1 MESSMQEKTITSDPF
16 YRRTWIIVLAAVAA
30 LFLLLL
36 VVLPH
41 GISYGL
47 QRWLLANGGEAVQL
61 DDVDFNVFT
70 GRATVTNL
78 NIAVDGQTR
87 LVISSLGF
95 DVDWMPLFSKHVT
108 VKVLTFED
116 VDITIIQAPDGSL
129 RIGGISL
136 PVAEDKVE
144 EVAAE
149 PWGLGLEELKITNS
163 SITYQSPELQLVTHI
178 ESLALSHL
186 VTWMTDPAKLVV
198 AATVNDAPVIL
209 DGRLPPLSDGFGFK
223 GRLGVTS
230 LHLHP
235 FAAFAESAV
244 TGLGGQFSMSS
255 ELDMLLSPEKSLTVS
270 HVGVLGLGGLSLEQ
284 AGRQLGYAGLQWEG
298 DVKLVTAVDGE
309 SLDLELQG
317 ALAGKELEITDTDFQ
332 LNYAGQQWQG
342 AITVNMPAGDGD
354 TRVSLQ
360 GKLTGD
366 DLVVLVPAE
375 ELSLSHG
382 RFLWEGNVAVGSGV
396 STTVTAGGSLQISK
410 LGADVADGKVNLVGI
425 DALTIEN
432 LGLLENGDMTV
443 TGVSITD
450 AVFAKD
456 AQGTGGQENKEGS
469 VLSAGLIT
477 ADTIEVVAG
486 NQIAIGYLEWR
497 DVISLIQRDPDG
509 EWRPVRIVDTL
520 PFTGADSKET
530 PPAAESE
537 IDAPA
542 GRVRVGELRI
552 TGDSAIVLEDKT
564 VKPPFKMRLTIT
576 EAVMKNID
584 NGQPGQNSPISIKG
598 RISKHSHISVKGMLQ
613 PFAARPTLDL
623 TNHVDGISLPQLTPY
638 TVDALGYALESG
650 HLDADSTLKI
660 NKGLIESENK
670 LVIRGLE
677 LRPMNNASQEKLET
691 QLAVPLN
698 TALDMLRDKH
708 DTITLDLPVN
718 GNVDSPDFDISD
730 VINTAVSKALRQ
742 GSMTYL
748 KVALQPYGALITLA
762 EMAGDAAT
770 KVRLQPVGFEPG
782 SSAVAENAIG
792 YLEKVAGVLKDR
804 PEVNIKIC
812 GLAVSDDRV
821 ALSGQAPAAPAPEK
835 NPDVKTA
842 KILEPVTDEQLLAL
856 ARARAGFVKS
866 HLIERHAVNGS
877 RLVACEP
884 HIDSDE
890 DDDQAPR
897 VDLLI

>member
-1 MESSMQEKTITSDPF
+1 MQEKTSAKDPF
-16 YRRTWIIVLAAVAA
+16 YRRTWLIVLAAVAT

-47 QRWLLANGGEAVQL
+47 QNWLRANGGESVQL
-61 DDVDFNVFT
+61 EDIDFNVFT

-78 NIAVDGQTR
+78 NIAVDGQPR
-87 LVISSLGF
+87 LIISKLGL

-108 VKVLTFED
+108 VKVLNFED
-116 VDITIIQAPDGSL
+116 VDITILQTPEGSL

-136 PVAEDKVE
+136 PVAGD
-144 EVAAE
+144 EVTETPAE
-149 PWGLGLEELKITNS
+149 PWGFGLEELKITNS
-163 SITYQSPELQLVTHI
+163 SITWLSPQLQLVTRI

-186 VTWMTDPAKLVV
+186 VTWMTDPAQLLV

-223 GRLGVTS
+223 GKLSVTS

-235 FAAFAESAV
+235 FAVLAESAV
-244 TGLGGQFSMSS
+244 SGLGGQFSMSS
-255 ELDMLLSPEKSLTVS
+255 ELDVLLTPENSLTVS
-270 HVGVLGLGGLSLEQ
+270 HAGVLGLDGLSLQQ
-284 AGRQLGYAGLQWEG
+284 AGRQLSYAGLQWEG
-298 DVKLVTAVDGE
+298 DVKLATALESG

-317 ALAGKELEITDTDFQ
+317 TLAGKELGIADDDYQ
-332 LNYAGQQWQG
+332 LKYAGQQWNG
-342 AITVNMPAGDGD
+342 AITVNMAGGSGD
-354 TRVSLQ
+354 TGVSLQ

-366 DLVVLVPAE
+366 DMAVLVPAE
-375 ELSLSHG
+375 KLSLSHAG
-382 RFLWEGNVAVGSGV
+382 FLWEGDVAVVNGEATSVTSG
-396 STTVTAGGSLQISK
+396 GRLHISK
-410 LGADVADGKVNLVGI
+410 LGADVADSKVNLVGI
-425 DALTIEN
+425 DALGIEN
-432 LGLLENGDMTV
+432 LGLLENGNVMLAGV
-443 TGVSITD
+443 TITD

-456 AQGTGGQENKEGS
+456 AQGTAGEESKDGS

-486 NQIAIGYLEWR
+486 NQVAIGHLEWR
-497 DVISLIQRDPDG
+497 DVISLIQRDSDG

-520 PFTGADSKET
+520 PFTGTDAEQV
-530 PPAAESE
+530 PPATEANTE
-537 IDAPA
+537 APP
-542 GRVRVGELRI
+542 GRVRVAELSI
-552 TGDSAIVLEDKT
+552 TGDSAIVLEDST
-564 VKPPFKMRLTIT
+564 VKPPFNMRLTLT

-584 NGQPGQNSPISIKG
+584 NGQPGQNSPLSIKG
-598 RISKHSHISVKGMLQ
+598 RISKHSHISVQGTIQ

-623 TNHVDGISLPQLTPY
+623 KNHVDGISLPQLSAY
-638 TVDALGYALESG
+638 TVDALGYGLESG

-677 LRPMNNASQEKLET
+677 LRAMNNASQEKLEK
-691 QLAVPLN
+691 QLTVPLN
-698 TALDMLRDKH
+698 TALNMLRDKH
-708 DTITLDLPVN
+708 DTITLDLPVS

-730 VINTAVSKALRQ
+730 VVNTAVSKALRQ

-770 KVRLQPVGFEPG
+770 RVRLQPVGFEPG
-782 SSAVAENAIG
+782 SSIAAEGALG

-812 GLAVSDDRV
+812 GLAVADDRL
-821 ALSGQAPAAPAPEK
+821 ALSEPAPATEK
-835 NPDVKTA
+835 NPDA
-842 KILEPVTDEQLLAL
+842 KAAKGSESVTDEQLLDL
-856 ARARAGFVKS
+856 ARARADFVKS
-866 HLIERHAVNGS
+866 HLIGKHAVNGS
-877 RLVACEP
+877 RLVACKP
-884 HIDSDE
+884 HIDSGE